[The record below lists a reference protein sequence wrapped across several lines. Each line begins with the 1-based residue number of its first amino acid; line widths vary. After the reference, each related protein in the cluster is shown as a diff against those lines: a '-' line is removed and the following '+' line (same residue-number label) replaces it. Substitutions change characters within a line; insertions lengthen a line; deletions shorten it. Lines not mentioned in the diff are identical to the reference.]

1 MKLTSGITPFIIVL
15 AITILIRQLYMSKY
29 HHGKSFYHTWTGR
42 SHYCAKCGADK
53 DCKCPKKEGYTTG
66 GCGCGA

>member
-1 MKLTSGITPFIIVL
+1 MKLNLTSGITPFIVVL
-15 AITILIRQLYMSKY
+15 AITILIRQLYVSR
-29 HHGKSFYHTWTGR
+29 YHTWTGR
-42 SHYCAKCGADK
+42 SHYCAKCGAADK

>member
-42 SHYCAKCGADK
+42 SHYCAKCGSK

>member
-1 MKLTSGITPFIIVL
+1 MKLTSGITPFIVVL
-15 AITILIRQLYMSKY
+15 AITILIRQLYISR
-29 HHGKSFYHTWTGR
+29 YHTWTGR
-42 SHYCAKCGADK
+42 SHYCAKCGSK

>member
-15 AITILIRQLYMSKY
+15 VITILIRQLYVSR
-29 HHGKSFYHTWTGR
+29 YHTWTGR
-42 SHYCAKCGADK
+42 SHYCAKCGSK

>member
-1 MKLTSGITPFIIVL
+1 MNSPSPMTTFIVVL
-15 AITILIRQLYMSKY
+15 VIATIIRRLYMSKY

-42 SHYCAKCGADK
+42 SHYCAKCGAADK

-66 GCGCGA
+66 CGCGA